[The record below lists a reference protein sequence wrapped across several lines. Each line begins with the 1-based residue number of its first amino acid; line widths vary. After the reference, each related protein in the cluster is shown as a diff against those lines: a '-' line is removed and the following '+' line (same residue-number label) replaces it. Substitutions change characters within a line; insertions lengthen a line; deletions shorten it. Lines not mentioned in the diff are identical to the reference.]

1 MTDTQAN
8 DRAMARNRI
17 RFLDLAMDG
26 IVREALR
33 AKKDQQLDHLRQTLP
48 ELCAATH
55 YIDGSSEIDSLIEAW
70 NAAEQID
77 RMTPPGAVQI
87 DVSSD
92 FSTNK
97 IIDRVLQR
105 SIGSVRSLPLHRAHK
120 PMFKPYPQEIDAA
133 LNASNSVQAAFT
145 TLFDAMIA

>member
-1 MTDTQAN
+1 MTDIQAT
-8 DRAMARNRI
+8 DRALARNRI

-26 IVREALR
+26 IVREALK
-33 AKKDQQLDHLRQTLP
+33 AKKDQQLDYLRQTLP

-55 YIDGSSEIDSLIEAW
+55 YIDGSSDVDSLVEAW
-70 NAAEQID
+70 NAAD
-77 RMTPPGAVQI
+77 RADRVTPPEAVEVDTQ
-87 DVSSD
+87 SD
-92 FSTNK
+92 FSTHN

-133 LNASNSVQAAFT
+133 LAASGVHEAFS
-145 TLFDAMIA
+145 TLFEAMIA

>member
-1 MTDTQAN
+1 MSDLQIV
-8 DRAMARNRI
+8 DRALARNRI

-33 AKKDQQLDHLRQTLP
+33 AKKELQLDYLRQTLP

-55 YIDGSSEIDSLIEAW
+55 YIDGSSDVDSLVEAW
-70 NAAEQID
+70 NAAD
-77 RMTPPGAVQI
+77 RADRVTPPDAVEV
-87 DVSSD
+87 DVHSD
-92 FSTNK
+92 FSTHK

-120 PMFKPYPQEIDAA
+120 PMFKPYPQEIGAA
-133 LNASNSVQAAFT
+133 LSASCVHQAFS
-145 TLFDAMIA
+145 TLFEAMIA